1 MLQRISVSV
10 KTLSLIVLLSLMIA
24 PGAALGQQPP
34 PAAPSAGPLS
44 GGGSDPYDSLLLLL
58 EDETL
63 RERLVED
70 LRGLRDSGPTV
81 ADAVP
86 LAAAE
91 TKHEMSLSRQI
102 AHLTRDGAERAV
114 SWIHELAAGFENLQ
128 LGVATDEQRLRMLG
142 LAALSLGATIL
153 ATVISF
159 LLLRHG
165 ARRAYARLAR
175 RAAARPG
182 LPLRAAAVLTAGVVD
197 AFAVIG
203 AWLIGYLFALFAVDE
218 VGEMETHQALF
229 LNSFLIIE
237 LVKMV
242 LRFILSPGFKALR
255 PLAVEDEDAAYWYAW
270 SSRIASVLGYGLLLV
285 VPMVR
290 YDISV
295 AAGETLSILI
305 AALALVMAVV
315 LVLQNRKP
323 IHQWLERRAQHS
335 KVSFIRSV
343 LLVLA
348 RGWHLIMI
356 AYLAMLFIVFALRPE
371 DALPLI
377 LAATLKSLIAVML
390 GMVVSMALNRAM
402 VIGVH
407 LPAETRRNLPMLQ

>member
-1 MLQRISVSV
+1 
-10 KTLSLIVLLSLMIA
+10 
-24 PGAALGQQPP
+24 
-34 PAAPSAGPLS
+34 
-44 GGGSDPYDSLLLLL
+44 
-58 EDETL
+58 
-63 RERLVED
+63 
-70 LRGLRDSGPTV
+70 
-81 ADAVP
+81 
-86 LAAAE
+86 AAAE

-128 LGVATDEQRLRMLG
+128 LGAATDEQRLRMLG

-242 LRFILSPGFKALR
+242 
-255 PLAVEDEDAAYWYAW
+255 
-270 SSRIASVLGYGLLLV
+270 
-285 VPMVR
+285 
-290 YDISV
+290 
-295 AAGETLSILI
+295 
-305 AALALVMAVV
+305 
-315 LVLQNRKP
+315 
-323 IHQWLERRAQHS
+323 
-335 KVSFIRSV
+335 
-343 LLVLA
+343 
-348 RGWHLIMI
+348 
-356 AYLAMLFIVFALRPE
+356 
-371 DALPLI
+371 
-377 LAATLKSLIAVML
+377 
-390 GMVVSMALNRAM
+390 
-402 VIGVH
+402 
-407 LPAETRRNLPMLQ
+407 